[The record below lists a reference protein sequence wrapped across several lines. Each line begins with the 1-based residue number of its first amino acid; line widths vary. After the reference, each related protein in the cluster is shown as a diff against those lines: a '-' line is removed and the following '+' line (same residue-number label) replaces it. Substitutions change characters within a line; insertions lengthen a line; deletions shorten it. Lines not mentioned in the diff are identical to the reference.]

1 MEIYKNA
8 LEALKSPV
16 EITDVPATE
25 DQAFGKMDSETLARF
40 STRQR
45 AVARKRISDVLFE
58 VEMGMENI
66 QPNAMFSKF
75 FLSHLLVF
83 LHHIICLRM
92 P

>member
-16 EITDVPATE
+16 EITDVPAAE
-25 DQAFGKMDSETLARF
+25 DQAFGMMDSEALARF

-66 QPNAMFSKF
+66 QPNVMFSKF
-75 FLSHLLVF
+75 FLSHLLVI